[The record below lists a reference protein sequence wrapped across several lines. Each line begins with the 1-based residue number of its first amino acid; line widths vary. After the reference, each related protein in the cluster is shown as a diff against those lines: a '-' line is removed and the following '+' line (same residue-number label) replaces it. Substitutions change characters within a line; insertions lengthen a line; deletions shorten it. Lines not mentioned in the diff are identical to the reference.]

1 MEHKIGKR
9 GGDAAG
15 TDVEGELDGS
25 GTIGIKALRHHRDG
39 AENQGLRE
47 TELEHSD
54 QDEKEI
60 DRERAGDPRQ
70 VYLEARRQNRNAQVA
85 YKFGDVLA
93 ALVDATVDQRAQ
105 TSHDDQRDEQLR
117 WDRELPPGAGGLGQG
132 YGCAVCASHAYE
144 HT

>member
-15 TDVEGELDGS
+15 ADVEGELDGS
-25 GTIGIKALRHHRDG
+25 GTIGIEALRHHRDG

-60 DRERAGDPRQ
+60 DREVLHKLADRAFQAGEGLKD
-70 VYLEARRQNRNAQVA
+70 VKNSKGENARLGVCGRLG
-85 YKFGDVLA
+85 YVL
-93 ALVDATVDQRAQ
+93 
-105 TSHDDQRDEQLR
+105 
-117 WDRELPPGAGGLGQG
+117 GL
-132 YGCAVCASHAYE
+132 A
-144 HT
+144 